1 MFRRRHRLHPIHHFR
16 ELLWPRAGW
25 RRTSRY
31 VVHRVSRLRG
41 SAYSIAAG
49 FACGAAMSLTPF
61 VGFHFALAALI
72 SWLIGGNILAAAI
85 GTAVGNPWTFPF
97 IWFWLYQFGNW
108 LLGTDSAGLSQE
120 LTIGY
125 MWDHPGRVLLPMTV
139 ASIPTAAVGWVVAY
153 WPLRRVIERY
163 QEARRR
169 RLARNAAEAEGRGKK
184 AEA

>member
-1 MFRRRHRLHPIHHFR
+1 M
-16 ELLWPRAGW
+16 
-25 RRTSRY
+25 
-31 VVHRVSRLRG
+31 HRVSRLPG

-72 SWLIGGNILAAAI
+72 SWSIGGSILAAAV

-108 LLGTDSAGLSQE
+108 LLGADSASLSQE

-125 MWDHPGRVLLPMTV
+125 IWDHPGRVLLPMTV
-139 ASIPTAAVGWVVAY
+139 GSIPTAAVGWMVAY

-163 QEARRR
+163 QASRSK
-169 RLARNAAEAEGRGKK
+169 RLARKVAEAEGREEK